1 MGILLGH
8 QLTLQHFSSIEGFVL
23 PFKGRTL
30 AMMYLVLL
38 ILSWCSTCA
47 SFSSSSCNL
56 IFGIKAGWTS
66 PDWSWGSPVGTAHDC
81 AKICRHTFC
90 DREAR
95 EELVNSLIYADTV
108 TEICTFEEIK
118 LILALMWQRARKV
131 DPSMEAYG
139 QILDEMTK
147 GKRYEEGTDDE
158 IRSRLLVQDM
168 QKRYMWLNPDV
179 EDKIAMNM
187 LWYETEDY
195 DVARRRCSGLILKSM
210 GFVDDGM

>member
-1 MGILLGH
+1 M
-8 QLTLQHFSSIEGFVL
+8 
-23 PFKGRTL
+23 
-30 AMMYLVLL
+30 
-38 ILSWCSTCA
+38 
-47 SFSSSSCNL
+47 
-56 IFGIKAGWTS
+56 
-66 PDWSWGSPVGTAHDC
+66 
-81 AKICRHTFC
+81 
-90 DREAR
+90 
-95 EELVNSLIYADTV
+95 VNSLIYADTV

-118 LILALMWQRARKV
+118 LILALMWQRARKE